1 MCMSWPGC
9 GLLTGDLVLGVLL
22 AVLALA
28 VGTAGL
34 GNVDLSNPRQ
44 RMSFASSSILDTVR
58 PEAMACNK
66 SERGDVANA
75 VA

>member
-44 RMSFASSSILDTVR
+44 RMSVAK
-58 PEAMACNK
+58 ACVLGTIHLG
-66 SERGDVANA
+66 SRGRQQE
-75 VA
+75 

>member
-34 GNVDLSNPRQ
+34 GNVDLNNPRQ
-44 RMSFASSSILDTVR
+44 RMSTTISRLFDTVR
-58 PEAMACNK
+58 LEVVACNR
-66 SERGDVANA
+66 SERVDVANV